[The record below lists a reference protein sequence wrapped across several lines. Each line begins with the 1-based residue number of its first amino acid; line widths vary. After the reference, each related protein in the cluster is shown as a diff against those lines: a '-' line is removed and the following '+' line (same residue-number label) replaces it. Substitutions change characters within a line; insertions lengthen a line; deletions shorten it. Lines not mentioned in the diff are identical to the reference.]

1 MTQHLT
7 REAIE
12 SYVARRGKVDEIL
25 AAAEH
30 LDVCFD
36 CRDVAA
42 AIVDDGAGEISH
54 VRERMTSF
62 VKRQAS
68 RTFVPWVFGAV
79 VLVLVVALVL
89 LLSSRA

>member
-1 MTQHLT
+1 MTEHLT
-7 REAIE
+7 REEIA

-30 LDVCFD
+30 LDTCYD

-42 AIVDDGAGEISH
+42 AMVDDGTGEISH
-54 VRERMTSF
+54 SRKRMTSF

-68 RTFVPWVFGAV
+68 RTLVPWVFGAV
-79 VLVLVVALVL
+79 VLALALALMWL
-89 LLSSRA
+89 LQK